1 MRGGKSF
8 LLLLVAALAIGG
20 YAWFVEREN
29 APSDAA
35 ETRAKVFTVESE
47 KIDELTV
54 RASNGTT
61 TALKRVDGKWTIA
74 EPASLSPDLAEVSA
88 ITTALAGVEI
98 EKVVD
103 EAATDLAQF
112 SLEPPRIRVA
122 FHMDGGASHTL
133 DLGVKTPNGAD
144 LYARMDGGSKVFL
157 VAAYREDAFDKS
169 TFALRDKT
177 VLTFERDKADYIQI
191 AGTKSPVTLERAGQQ
206 WRLTSPALGQADF
219 PAVDGL
225 VGRLYQVRMK
235 AITADDGTS
244 SLKTYGLDKPQATVT
259 VGAGSARST
268 LAIGAKADETSV
280 YARDLAHPAVFT
292 IDSALVQDLEQPA
305 ADFRQKD
312 VFTFRAFTATRLEIA
327 RAGTTYVFTRTAPA
341 ADAKP
346 AEWKLE
352 APADRALDA
361 TRANEMLTNFSN
373 LRAESFADAAAAGTE
388 TVITAT
394 YGEGAD
400 ASTETVTFRESK
412 DASGQPRV
420 HAIRK
425 GGAGAMVVPALDF
438 DRAMAIF
445 KELTGA
451 K

>member
-1 MRGGKSF
+1 
-8 LLLLVAALAIGG
+8 
-20 YAWFVEREN
+20 
-29 APSDAA
+29 
-35 ETRAKVFTVESE
+35 
-47 KIDELTV
+47 
-54 RASNGTT
+54 
-61 TALKRVDGKWTIA
+61 
-74 EPASLSPDLAEVSA
+74 
-88 ITTALAGVEI
+88 
-98 EKVVD
+98 VD
-103 EAATDLAQF
+103 ENATDLSQF

-122 FHMDGGASHTL
+122 FRTDDGASHTL

-144 LYARMDGGSKVFL
+144 LYARMDGGAKVFL
-157 VAAYREDAFDKS
+157 VAAYREDAFDKP

-177 VLTFERDKADYIQI
+177 VLAFERDKVDYLQI

-206 WRLTSPALGQADF
+206 WRLTSPAPGPADF

-225 VGRLYQVRMK
+225 VGRLYNVRMK
-235 AITADDGTS
+235 AITADDGTG

-259 VGAGSARST
+259 IGAGSARST

-280 YARDLAHPAVFT
+280 YARDVAHPAVFT
-292 IDSALVQDLEQPA
+292 IENTLVQDLEQPA
-305 ADFRQKD
+305 SSFRQKD

-327 RAGTTYVFTRTAPA
+327 RGGTTYVFTRTAPA

-352 APADRALDA
+352 SPESKALDA

-373 LRAESFADAAAAGTE
+373 LRADSFVDAAGAGSE

-412 DASGQPRV
+412 DKSGQPVV
-420 HAIRK
+420 HAMRR
-425 GGAGAMVVPALDF
+425 GGSGAMVVPALDF